1 MIDNR
6 RNKIWSNI
14 DWVLVGIV
22 LVLALF
28 GWINIYAANYNE
40 SFPSIFSLN
49 QEYGKQGMWMI
60 IGLVVAF
67 IILLTD
73 GFLFLRIA
81 PFIYILFTALLVL
94 VLLVGKEV
102 NGAKSWF
109 GVGAF
114 GIQPAEFAKLATCLF
129 VANLLRDSGKTGGLS
144 LYLKT
149 AFAVGFP
156 AVLILLQPDTGT
168 AIVFSAFFLVLY
180 REKLVGNII
189 FSAILALFIAV
200 LVLIMQDNTYN
211 LPFVDY
217 SLNGKF
223 FFMGILFFM
232 GLLAFIISKRFLM
245 KRNRKRALWMVG
257 GLTVA
262 SILFSGAVDFV
273 FNKGLSAHQK
283 TRVEILL
290 GLDDD
295 PQGAG
300 YNVRQSKIAIGS
312 GGFAGKGFLQGS
324 LTRFKFVPM
333 QSTDFIFCT
342 VGEEWGFL
350 GTALVV
356 ILYVALLLRLSAIA
370 ERQRSSFSRI
380 FTYGVACILFL
391 HFTVNIGM
399 AIGLAPVI
407 GIPLPF
413 FSYGGSS
420 LLSFFVMIA
429 IVLRLDSQ
437 RLDILR

>member
-1 MIDNR
+1 MIENR

-14 DWVLVGIV
+14 DWTLLILV
-22 LVLALF
+22 LVLAIF
-28 GWINIYAANYNE
+28 GWMNIYAANFNPDY
-40 SFPSIFSLN
+40 PSVLALN
-49 QEYGKQGMWMI
+49 QEYGKQGVWLI
-60 IGLVVAF
+60 LAVVVGF
-67 IILLTD
+67 LILLTD
-73 GFLFLRIA
+73 GFIFLRAA
-81 PFIYILFTALLVL
+81 PFIYGGVTLLLIL
-94 VLLVGKEV
+94 VLLVGREI

-109 GVGAF
+109 GIGSF
-114 GIQPAEFAKLATCLF
+114 GIQPAEFAKFATCLF
-129 VANLLRDSGKTGGLS
+129 VASVLKDRSGNPRTS
-144 LYLKT
+144 LYLT
-149 AFAVGFP
+149 LGLIIGLP

-168 AIVFSAFFLVLY
+168 AIVFSAFVLVLY
-180 REKLVGNII
+180 REKLVGNLI

-200 LVLIMQDNTYN
+200 LVLIMQNNSYN
-211 LPFVDY
+211 IPFTQIPV
-217 SLNGKF
+217 NGKF
-223 FFMGILFFM
+223 YFMGILLLM
-232 GLLAFIISKRFLM
+232 GLLALFIVRKVSYKRF
-245 KRNRKRALWMVG
+245 KKRATVIVS
-257 GLTVA
+257 GLTLLG
-262 SILFSGAVDFV
+262 ILFSGAVDAV
-273 FNKGLSAHQK
+273 FNKVLSPHQK

-312 GGFAGKGFLQGS
+312 GGFSGKGFLEGS

-350 GTALVV
+350 GTAFTV
-356 ILYVALLLRLSAIA
+356 IMYIAIVLRLSAIA
-370 ERQRSSFSRI
+370 ERQRSDFSRI
-380 FTYGVACILFL
+380 FTYGVACILFV
-391 HFTVNIGM
+391 HFTINIGM

-420 LLSFFVMIA
+420 LLSFVAMIA

>member
-1 MIDNR
+1 MIENR

-14 DWVLVGIV
+14 DWPLVIIV
-22 LVLALF
+22 LLLAIF
-28 GWINIYAANYNE
+28 GWMNIYAANFNE
-40 SFPSIFSLN
+40 QFPSIFASN
-49 QEYGKQGMWMI
+49 QEYGRQGIW
-60 IGLVVAF
+60 LVIALVASF

-81 PFIYILFTALLVL
+81 PVMYIVFTLILAAVL
-94 VLLVGKEV
+94 VIGKEV

-109 GVGAF
+109 GVGSF
-114 GIQPAEFAKLATCLF
+114 GIQPAEFAKLATALYL
-129 VANLLRDSGKTGGLS
+129 ANILRDSSKNLA
-144 LYLKT
+144 LNYYVKI
-149 AFAVGFP
+149 AFLILTPV
-156 AVLILLQPDTGT
+156 VLILLQPDTGT
-168 AIVFSAFFLVLY
+168 AIVFAAFFLVLY
-180 REKLVGNII
+180 REKIVGNII
-189 FSAILALFIAV
+189 FSSILAIFVAV
-200 LVLIMQDNTYN
+200 LVLIMQNNQYGI
-211 LPFVDY
+211 PFSEIKV
-217 SLNGKF
+217 NGKYY
-223 FFMGILFFM
+223 FMAILFII
-232 GLLAFIISKRFLM
+232 GLVALFIAKRFATR
-245 KRNRKRALWMVG
+245 RNRKKAVWAIS
-257 GLTVA
+257 GLTLA
-262 SILFSGAVDFV
+262 SILFSGAVDFA

-312 GGFAGKGFLQGS
+312 GGFAGKGFLNGS

-350 GTALVV
+350 GTGFTV
-356 ILYVALLLRLSAIA
+356 ILYIALLLRLSAIA
-370 ERQRSSFSRI
+370 ERQRSDFSRI
-380 FTYGVACILFL
+380 FTYSVACILFV
-391 HFTVNIGM
+391 HFTINIGM

-420 LLSFFVMIA
+420 LLTFFIMIA
-429 IVLRLDSQ
+429 LVLRLDSQ